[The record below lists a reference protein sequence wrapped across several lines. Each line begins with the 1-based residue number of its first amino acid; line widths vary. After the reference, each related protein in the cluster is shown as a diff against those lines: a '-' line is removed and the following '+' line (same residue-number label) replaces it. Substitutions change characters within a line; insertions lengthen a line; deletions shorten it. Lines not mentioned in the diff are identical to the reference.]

1 MKKIDEE
8 SKLLLVNYHY
18 IKQRGEYKYPGIYP
32 IEWSEFENQL
42 IYLKERFHMAK
53 PEEVVSF
60 MSGQRELP
68 GPSVFLTFDD
78 GLLEHAKVALDLLD
92 RYQIK
97 GAFFIC
103 SRPYMDKKP
112 LTVHKIHWLRATTP
126 PEQFR
131 NEFLVRLPDEW
142 HGRLKDAEM
151 KKRAESMYIYDEPA
165 VAWLKY
171 LMNFE
176 ISPTVIDEI
185 TESMMRDKG
194 ITPEEFC
201 EKVYMTKPE
210 LKQLA
215 IMGHIIGSHGHS
227 HVPFSRLKT
236 SVLED
241 ELEKNKK
248 FIEGVTKTCPTWL
261 SYPYGRSWAIPDNE
275 EEMCKKLKYDV
286 AVSLVPGWNT
296 INQNPYMVRR
306 INTNDVEDY
315 CSKVQRSEGNING
328 ME

>member
-1 MKKIDEE
+1 MKKIDVE
-8 SKLLLVNYHY
+8 SKLLLINYHY
-18 IKQRGEYKYPGIYP
+18 IRQRGEHKYPGIYP

-42 IYLKERFHMAK
+42 IYLKERFHFAK
-53 PEEVVSF
+53 PEEAVSF
-60 MSGQRELP
+60 MSGQGELP

-78 GLLEHAKVALDLLD
+78 GLLEHAAVALDLLD
-92 RYQIK
+92 RYQIN

-103 SRPYMDKKP
+103 SRPYLDKKP

-126 PEQFR
+126 PEYFR

-176 ISPTVIDEI
+176 ISPSVIDEI

-201 EKVYMTKPE
+201 EKTYMTKQE

-215 IMGHIIGSHGHS
+215 DQGHIIGSHGHT

-236 SVLED
+236 PVLED
-241 ELEKNKK
+241 ELKKNQK
-248 FIEGVTKTCPTWL
+248 FIEDVTGICPTWL

-275 EEMCKKLKYDV
+275 EEVCRKLNYDV
-286 AVSLVPGWNT
+286 AISLVPGWNT
-296 INQNPYMVRR
+296 INQNPYTLRR
-306 INTNDVEDY
+306 INTNEVESY
-315 CSKVQRSEGNING
+315 CTKVPGSGSMING

>member
-1 MKKIDEE
+1 MKKTSKE

-18 IKQRGEYKYPGIYP
+18 IRQRGEHKYPGIYP
-32 IEWSEFENQL
+32 IEWREFESQL
-42 IYLKERFHMAK
+42 TYLKERFHMVK
-53 PEEVVSF
+53 PEEVVPF
-60 MSGQRELP
+60 IYGQRDLP
-68 GPSVFLTFDD
+68 GPSILLTFDD
-78 GLLEHAKVALDLLD
+78 GLSEHAKVALDILD
-92 RYQIK
+92 SYQVK
-97 GAFFIC
+97 GAFFVC

-112 LTVHKIHWLRATTP
+112 LAVHKIHWLRATTP

-151 KKRAESMYIYDEPA
+151 RKKAESMYIYDEPS

-176 ISPTVIDEI
+176 ISPSVIDEI
-185 TESMMRDKG
+185 TESMMKDKG
-194 ITPEEFC
+194 IEPEQFC
-201 EKVYMTKPE
+201 DQTYMTKSE

-215 IMGHIIGSHGHS
+215 DMGHIIGSHGHS

-236 SVLED
+236 TVLED

-248 FIEGVTKTCPTWL
+248 FIERVTGICPTWL
-261 SYPYGRSWAIPDNE
+261 SYPYGRSWAIPENE
-275 EEMCKKLKYDV
+275 EEICIKLKYDV

-296 INQNPYMVRR
+296 TNQNPFMVKR
-306 INTNDVEDY
+306 INTNEVEDY
-315 CSKVQRSEGNING
+315 CTKELGSRGVT
-328 ME
+328 